1 MISRDVYQ
9 LYFCSL
15 VGSSF
20 FRPETTATRLWVRF
34 IAGSNLFYTEI
45 SRVLTERWGAARL
58 PFPFGSQKE
67 VEKGEG
73 EAEWLCIFS
82 DLSWFDRSI
91 KTISRY
97 TIAVG

>member
-1 MISRDVYQ
+1 MISREVYQ

-20 FRPETTATRLWVRF
+20 FGPETTATRLWVRF
-34 IAGSNLFYTEI
+34 LAGSNLFHTEI

-73 EAEWLCIFS
+73 EAGWLCVSFLTYLGLI
-82 DLSWFDRSI
+82 
-91 KTISRY
+91 
-97 TIAVG
+97 VP